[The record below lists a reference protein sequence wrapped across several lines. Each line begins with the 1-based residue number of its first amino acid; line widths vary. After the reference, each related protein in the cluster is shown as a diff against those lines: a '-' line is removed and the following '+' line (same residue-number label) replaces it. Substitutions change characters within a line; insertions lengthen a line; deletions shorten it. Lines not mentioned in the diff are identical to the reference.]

1 MDFLINS
8 LNLHIFLSFLVNFLI
23 TLSSLFFCFL
33 FLLLLFFFFFLSLAL
48 YPGMADVGF
57 YQ

>member
-33 FLLLLFFFFFLSLAL
+33 FLLFFLFLSLAL